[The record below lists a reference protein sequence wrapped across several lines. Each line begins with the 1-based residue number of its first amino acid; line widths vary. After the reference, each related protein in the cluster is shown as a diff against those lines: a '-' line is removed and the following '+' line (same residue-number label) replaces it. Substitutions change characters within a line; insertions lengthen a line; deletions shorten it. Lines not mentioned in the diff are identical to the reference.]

1 MENEKVWNYIGK
13 GDYIDGIPARDLFAA
28 DVARLDVGQLIAVEQ
43 SSLYRRVPRLRME
56 ELEPEPGGAVE
67 AQPGPGVEDKTPKG
81 AKNAKEA
88 KE

>member
-28 DVARLDVGQLIAVEQ
+28 DVARLDTDQLIAVEE
-43 SSLYRRVPRLRME
+43 SPLYRRAPRPKVE
-56 ELEPEPGGAVE
+56 ALEPEPGAAVE
-67 AQPGPGVEDKTPKG
+67 AQLEPGVEDKTPKG